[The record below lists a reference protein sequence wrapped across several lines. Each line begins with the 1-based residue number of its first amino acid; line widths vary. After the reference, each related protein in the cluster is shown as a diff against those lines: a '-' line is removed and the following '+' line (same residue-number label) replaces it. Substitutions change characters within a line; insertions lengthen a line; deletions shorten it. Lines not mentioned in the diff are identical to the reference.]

1 MVCFNARGNYIR
13 KIAKK
18 KKKKKKGKN
27 SSTEKKAKVI
37 SHIVK
42 YLQVE
47 TETMK
52 SE

>member
-1 MVCFNARGNYIR
+1 MPEATILERLL
-13 KIAKK
+13 

-27 SSTEKKAKVI
+27 SSTEKEKKAKVI

>member
-1 MVCFNARGNYIR
+1 MPEAIILERLL
-13 KIAKK
+13 KK

-42 YLQVE
+42 YPQVE

>member
-1 MVCFNARGNYIR
+1 MQLHQKDCL
-13 KIAKK
+13 KK
-18 KKKKKKGKN
+18 KKRKKEKN
-27 SSTEKKAKVI
+27 NGTEKKAKVI

-42 YLQVE
+42 HLQVE

>member
-1 MVCFNARGNYIR
+1 MPEAIILERLL
-13 KIAKK
+13 K

>member
-1 MVCFNARGNYIR
+1 MPEATISERL
-13 KIAKK
+13 KK
-18 KKKKKKGKN
+18 KKKKEN
-27 SSTEKKAKVI
+27 SSTEKKAVI
-37 SHIVK
+37 SHIK

>member
-1 MVCFNARGNYIR
+1 MPEAIILERLL
-13 KIAKK
+13 
-18 KKKKKKGKN
+18 KKKKGKN

-47 TETMK
+47 TETMR

>member
-1 MVCFNARGNYIR
+1 MPEATILERLL
-13 KIAKK
+13 
-18 KKKKKKGKN
+18 KKKKKGKN
-27 SSTEKKAKVI
+27 SSTEKEKTAKVI

>member
-1 MVCFNARGNYIR
+1 MSEATISERL
-13 KIAKK
+13 KK
-18 KKKKKKGKN
+18 KKRKN

-42 YLQVE
+42 YIQVE